1 MTSSIARILA
11 LDVRAR
17 RFGFAMFEGPDE
29 LLDWGVK
36 SFRHGVN
43 AVKVPASQKITG
55 LLSEFRPHVV
65 VVDKSPLR
73 ENFWLMGT
81 ILRVARKQ
89 NIPTQTVSRAAV
101 QKRFAGQAQDKHGI
115 AIVLSGRFP
124 ELAEYYYRN
133 VVGRAL
139 AAMRALLRR
148 AHERGELADDTLV
161 RFPQLIVAPGMVA
174 IIWSGLFDR
183 FEPLDV
189 AAMMRAHI
197 AVLFEGC
204 AP

>member
-43 AVKVPASQKITG
+43 AAKVPASQKITG

-124 ELAEYYYRN
+124 ELAERVPPKRKLWQSEDYRMSIFD
-133 VVGRAL
+133 A
-139 AAMRALLRR
+139 
-148 AHERGELADDTLV
+148 T
-161 RFPQLIVAPGMVA
+161 A
-174 IIWSGLFDR
+174 IG
-183 FEPLDV
+183 V
-189 AAMMRAHI
+189 THI
-197 AVLFEGC
+197 ESQS
-204 AP
+204 